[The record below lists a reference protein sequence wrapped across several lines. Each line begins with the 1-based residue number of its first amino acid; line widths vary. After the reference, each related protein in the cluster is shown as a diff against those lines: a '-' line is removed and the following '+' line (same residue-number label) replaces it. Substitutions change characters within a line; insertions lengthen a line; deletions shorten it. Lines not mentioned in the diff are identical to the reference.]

1 MKDAWLY
8 RKIVLPIVDLLRQG
22 ITPEK
27 IALSIALG
35 AVLGIFPVLGSTT
48 ILCAAAAF
56 VLRLNLPAI
65 QLVNYLIYP
74 LQLILFLPFLQA
86 GSRITGTAPVT
97 LSLKEVFGLIRSDP
111 WSLIKTLWTA
121 SLGAMAIWMVL
132 SPVVIAAVYFT
143 LAPLLRRLRRTIA
156 LVTSTAGEP

>member
-1 MKDAWLY
+1 MKNAWPY
-8 RKIVLPIVDLLRQG
+8 RKIILPIVDLLRQG

-65 QLVNYLIYP
+65 QVVNYLIYP

-86 GSRITGTAPVT
+86 GSRITGTAQIT
-97 LSLKEVFGLIRSDP
+97 LSIKEVLGMIKSDP
-111 WSLIKTLWTA
+111 WNLIKMLWGA
-121 SLGAMAIWMVL
+121 SLGAMAIWMVM
-132 SPVVIAAVYFT
+132 SPLAIAAIYFT
-143 LAPLLRRLRRTIA
+143 LAPMLRRLRRTIA
-156 LVTSTAGEP
+156 LART

>member
-1 MKDAWLY
+1 LKNTWPY

-74 LQLILFLPFLQA
+74 VQLVLFLPFLQA
-86 GSRITGTAPVT
+86 GSRIIGARPVA
-97 LSLKEVFGLIRSDP
+97 LSMTDVFGMIKSAP
-111 WSLIKTLWTA
+111 WTLIKMLWVA
-121 SLGAMAIWMVL
+121 SLGAMAIWMVV
-132 SPVVIAAVYFT
+132 SPVLIAAIYFT
-143 LAPLLRRLRRTIA
+143 LAPVLRRLASRMA
-156 LVTSTAGEP
+156 LARV